1 MKLIFLSCFDDK
13 QYILKNGI
21 NTLAYGHK
29 DIKMLNLDSITNEN
43 NKECKKNGKKN
54 TKL

>member
-1 MKLIFLSCFDDK
+1 MKLIKDLFRFDDT

-29 DIKMLNLDSITNEN
+29 DI
-43 NKECKKNGKKN
+43 
-54 TKL
+54 